1 MPALKFAIV
10 DDEDLVR
17 SVIRDVVREAWP
29 TAEIAEFASAKHAF
43 HEIET
48 GTVNLLITNC
58 HMTDMDGPTLVRML
72 RKQKHSIPILM
83 VSGSDDARQL
93 GEAAGIDRFVAKN
106 LLHIELVEAITT
118 LLASSKWVPAG

>member
-1 MPALKFAIV
+1 MPVLKFAIV

-17 SVIRDVVREAWP
+17 SVICDVVREAWP
-29 TAEIAEFASAKHAF
+29 TAKIAEFASAWHAF

-48 GTVNLLITNC
+48 GTVDLLITNC

-72 RKQKHSIPILM
+72 REQKHSIPVLM

-106 LLHIELVEAITT
+106 LVHTELVDAITT
-118 LLASSKWVPAG
+118 LLESSKRLATG